1 MAIPLVVAG
10 AARLVPVVVKGVR
23 YLLSQGAKNKVK
35 QAVKTKGKDAAAKIA
50 RASDRTGKIAKTVV
64 GKTEKGRRSGAAV
77 RNKKGQLSGVSKK
90 DQNIAKNIRRGAV
103 AAGTGAGIAAAASGR
118 NNRKAAASSGSIDQ
132 RVQYAKPPK
141 VKAPAKAAKSKFG
154 VGNSKMITHNGKPM
168 ANVSREQLDAT
179 GLSLRAYMNSWNN
192 TGNRPTKNTKKKS
205 AAT

>member
-64 GKTEKGRRSGAAV
+64 GKGTKNKGGIAQ
-77 RNKKGQLSGVSKK
+77 RNKKGQLSQVSKK
-90 DQNIAKNIRRGAV
+90 DQNIASGIRTGGTV
-103 AAGTGAGIAAAASGR
+103 AAGTGAAVAAGMAGGRKENTAAA
-118 NNRKAAASSGSIDQ
+118 
-132 RVQYAKPPK
+132 KP
-141 VKAPAKAAKSKFG
+141 PAKAAKSKFG